1 MHQASV
7 DETSV
12 AYSLNCSIDCV
23 LNGLTL
29 YLHTFESP
37 LLFACT
43 SLQYSKVFSA
53 ADLEGAYG

>member
-7 DETSV
+7 DERSF
-12 AYSLNCSIDCV
+12 AYNLNYSIDCV

-29 YLHTFESP
+29 YLHTFEVPFS
-37 LLFACT
+37 ACT
-43 SLQYSKVFSA
+43 SLEYSKVFSA